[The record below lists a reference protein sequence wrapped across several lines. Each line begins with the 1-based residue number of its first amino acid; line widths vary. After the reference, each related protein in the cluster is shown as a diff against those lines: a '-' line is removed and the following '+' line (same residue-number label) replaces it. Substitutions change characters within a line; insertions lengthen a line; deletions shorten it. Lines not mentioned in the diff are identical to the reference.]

1 MLFHGVVRFFA
12 LASSFFFSRMN
23 KKIHVPKNELPRER
37 LSAHGA
43 ETLRD
48 VELLALFLRTGRV
61 GRHVLEIAED
71 LLCEWGSLRRLAG
84 CSLEELS
91 QIGGIGPAKAAEL
104 KAAFEMGRRM
114 MDVETQAPLLKE
126 GKEIYCFMRPHLQA
140 LPYESLWV
148 LLLDARFRLLERKEV
163 SRGSLTQSI
172 AHPRE
177 VFKWAIAKR
186 SYAIALVHNHP
197 SGDPAPSKSDISF
210 TKRLS
215 QVGDLLQLPLIDH
228 VIIGTAT
235 IDRAPYY
242 SFFEA
247 GMI

>member
-1 MLFHGVVRFFA
+1 MVFCGRERCFSLGFFA
-12 LASSFFFSRMN
+12 IFSSMN
-23 KKIHVPKNELPRER
+23 KKMYVPKNELPRER
-37 LSAHGA
+37 LFAHGA
-43 ETLRD
+43 EVLRD

-84 CSLEELS
+84 CSVDELS

-114 MDVETQAPLLKE
+114 ASVEEQAPLLKE
-126 GKEIYCFMRPHLQA
+126 GMAIYQFMRPHLQM
-140 LPYESLWV
+140 LSYESLWV
-148 LLLDARFRLLERKEV
+148 LLLDVRFCLLERKEV

-186 SYAIALVHNHP
+186 SYAIVLVHNHP
-197 SGDPAPSKSDISF
+197 SGDPTPSKSDVRF

-215 QVGDLLQLPLIDH
+215 EAGDLLQLPLIDH
-228 VIIGTAT
+228 VIIGTPT
-235 IDRAPYY
+235 IDRAPYF
-242 SFFEA
+242 SFLEA